1 MNFIHSANIIHRDIK
16 PGNFLIDSNCSVR
29 ICDFGLARTMAKKNE
44 KEIELRENRKK
55 LRRNIDQNATEEEQ
69 IQ

>member
-1 MNFIHSANIIHRDIK
+1 
-16 PGNFLIDSNCSVR
+16 
-29 ICDFGLARTMAKKNE
+29 MAKKNE